1 MSIIFGIRAANDEQ
15 QVCENRL
22 RRLAQATESHAPDG
36 TAIRTKRNVGM
47 GFQPRRTH
55 ERSTR
60 EREPVSDAKGN
71 MLAFDGRIDN
81 HLELADLL
89 GLDQGDQSDSRIV
102 LAAFDLWG
110 AECFSRFV
118 GDWAIAL
125 WSYSDRS
132 LYLARDH
139 AGARTLYFLCDGDT
153 VIWSTYLDT
162 FFLHR
167 ATYPLSP
174 EFAASYLAG
183 HRIPGL
189 TPYAGIRA
197 VPPAS
202 YICFRGNQV
211 SYASHWSPLVPQT
224 ILYRTDAEYEDHFRH
239 LFAQAVARRT
249 LDHASPIVAELSGG
263 MDSSSIVC
271 MADEVRQKV
280 ACRNNQLETISYY
293 DDSEP
298 NWNER
303 PYFSM
308 VEAQRN
314 RIGLHVKFS
323 FASRAFEP
331 VPSAMGIYRWP
342 GATQAT
348 AEHDRLVEAMLT
360 PGGYRSVVSGIGG
373 DELLGGVPFPLPE
386 LADHFASGRFVHW
399 LNRSLKWCLRD
410 RTPLVFMLRDSLLFM
425 ANAYRGKESEPY
437 GIPPWVSLAK
447 VDLTTYDPF
456 SALSAGERL
465 RSRPST
471 LTNCFTWA
479 SILETLSNRC
489 HPPSTRFEYLYP
501 YLDRDLVEFLLQLP
515 REQLVQPGRRRAL
528 MRRALRGIVPT
539 EILERRRK
547 AYAIRGPLYSLQR
560 VPDHLRQLF
569 ADSHLAQIG
578 LIDPAILLRSLND
591 LASGVNVQR
600 WPSLVRAV
608 LLELWLQMP
617 EAGHGRLNSGVA
629 EPSSQ
634 RNSGALANC
643 T

>member
-1 MSIIFGIRAANDEQ
+1 MSIIFGIRAADEE
-15 QVCENRL
+15 QVCESRL
-22 RRLAQATESHAPDG
+22 RRLAQATECHALDG
-36 TAIRTKRNVGM
+36 TAIRTNRNVGM

-55 ERSTR
+55 ERSTL
-60 EREPVSDAKGN
+60 EKEPISDAQGN

-81 HLELADLL
+81 HVDLADLL
-89 GLDQGDQSDSRIV
+89 GLDQGDRSDSRIV

-110 AECFSRFV
+110 AKCFSRFV

-125 WSYSDRS
+125 WSHSDRS

-139 AGARTLYFLCDGDT
+139 AGARTLYFFCDGNT
-153 VIWSTYLDT
+153 LIWSTYIDT
-162 FFLHR
+162 FFSHR
-167 ATYPLSP
+167 TTYPLSS
-174 EFAASYLAG
+174 EFASSYLVG
-183 HRIPGL
+183 HRIHRL

-202 YICFRGNQV
+202 YICFSGNQV
-211 SYASHWSPLVPQT
+211 SYTSHWSPLVPQT

-249 LDHASPIVAELSGG
+249 LYRASPIVAELSGG

-271 MADEVRQKV
+271 MADEVRQQV
-280 ACRNNQLETISYY
+280 ASTNNPLETISYY

-314 RIGLHVKFS
+314 RIGLHMTIS

-331 VPSAMGIYRWP
+331 VPSSMGIYRWP
-342 GATQAT
+342 GATRST

-360 PGGYRSVVSGIGG
+360 PGGYRSILSGIGG

-386 LADHFASGRFVHW
+386 LADHIASGRFVHW

-410 RTPLVFMLRDSLLFM
+410 RTPFVFMLRDSFLFM
-425 ANAYRGKESEPY
+425 ANAFMGKESHPHAV
-437 GIPPWVSLAK
+437 PPWVSLAN
-447 VDLTTYDPF
+447 VHLTPYEPVP
-456 SALSAGERL
+456 SLSTGERIAAQ
-465 RSRPST
+465 PST
-471 LTNCFTWA
+471 LTNRFTWA

-501 YLDRDLVEFLLQLP
+501 YLDRDLVEFLLQVP

-547 AYAIRGPLYSLQR
+547 AYAIRGPLYSLQQA
-560 VPDHLRQLF
+560 PGHLRQLF

-578 LIDPAILLRSLND
+578 LIDSGMLVRSLND
-591 LASGVNVQR
+591 LASGVNVQW

-608 LLELWLQMP
+608 LLELWLQKP
-617 EAGHGRLNSGVA
+617 GAGHDRLNFGVA
-629 EPSSQ
+629 APSPQ
-634 RNSGALANC
+634 KLSGALANC

>member
-1 MSIIFGIRAANDEQ
+1 MSIIFGVRVADEE
-15 QVCENRL
+15 QVCESHL
-22 RRLAQATESHAPDG
+22 MRLAQATKCHAPDG

-55 ERSTR
+55 ERSTL
-60 EREPVSDAKGN
+60 ENEPLCDAQGN

-81 HLELADLL
+81 HADLADLL
-89 GLDQGDQSDSRIV
+89 GLDQGDRSDSRIV
-102 LAAFDLWG
+102 LDAFGLWG

-139 AGARTLYFLCDGDT
+139 AGARTLYFFSDGDT
-153 VIWSTYLDT
+153 LIWSTYLDT
-162 FFLHR
+162 FFAHR

-174 EFAASYLAG
+174 EFAFSYLGG
-183 HRIPGL
+183 HPIPGL

-202 YICFRGNQV
+202 YICFHGNEV
-211 SYASHWSPLVPQT
+211 SYRSHWSPLLPQT
-224 ILYRTDAEYEDHFRH
+224 ILYRTDREYEDHFRR

-249 LDHASPIVAELSGG
+249 LYHASPIVAELSGG

-271 MADEVRQKV
+271 IADEVRQKT
-280 ACRNNQLETISYY
+280 ASGNNPLETISYY
-293 DDSEP
+293 DDAEP

-314 RIGLHVKFS
+314 RTGLHVGIS

-342 GATQAT
+342 GATRAT
-348 AEHDRLVEAMLT
+348 AEHDRLVAAMLA
-360 PGGYRSVVSGIGG
+360 PGGYRSILSGIGG

-386 LADHFASGRFVHW
+386 LADHVAAGRLVHW

-425 ANAYRGKESEPY
+425 ANAYRGKESDPY
-437 GIPPWVSLAK
+437 GIPPWVSLANGHLRP
-447 VDLTTYDPF
+447 DDPF
-456 SALSAGERL
+456 SSLSAGERL
-465 RSRPST
+465 RSRPSA
-471 LTNCFTWA
+471 LTNCFTWS

-501 YLDRDLVEFLLQLP
+501 YLDRDLVEFLLRLP
-515 REQLVQPGRRRAL
+515 REQLVEPGRRRAL

-547 AYAIRGPLYSLQR
+547 AYAIRGPLYSLQQA
-560 VPDHLRQLF
+560 PDHLHELF
-569 ADSHLAQIG
+569 ADSHLAEIG
-578 LIDPAILLRSLND
+578 VVDPAALLRSLND
-591 LASGVNVQR
+591 LASGVNLQW

-608 LLELWLQMP
+608 LLELWLHMP
-617 EAGHGRLNSGVA
+617 GAGQDRSDSGIAV
-629 EPSSQ
+629 PSSQ
-634 RNSGALANC
+634 RNSEALANC

>member
-1 MSIIFGIRAANDEQ
+1 
-15 QVCENRL
+15 
-22 RRLAQATESHAPDG
+22 
-36 TAIRTKRNVGM
+36 M

-55 ERSTR
+55 ERSTL
-60 EREPVSDAKGN
+60 EKEPISDAQGN
-71 MLAFDGRIDN
+71 MLSFDGRIDN
-81 HLELADLL
+81 HVDLADLL
-89 GLDQGDQSDSRIV
+89 GLDQGDRSDSRIV
-102 LAAFDLWG
+102 LAAFGLWG
-110 AECFSRFV
+110 AKCFSRFV

-132 LYLARDH
+132 LILARDH
-139 AGARTLYFLCDGDT
+139 AGARTLYFFSDGNT
-153 VIWSTYLDT
+153 LIWSTYIDT
-162 FFLHR
+162 FFSLR

-174 EFAASYLAG
+174 EFASSYLAG
-183 HRIPGL
+183 HRIHGL
-189 TPYAGIRA
+189 TPYAGIRT
-197 VPPAS
+197 VPPAT

-211 SYASHWSPLVPQT
+211 SCRSHWSPLRPQT

-239 LFAQAVARRT
+239 LFAQAVSRRT
-249 LDHASPIVAELSGG
+249 LHHASPIVAELSGG

-280 ACRNNQLETISYY
+280 ASRNNPLETISYY

-314 RIGLHVKFS
+314 RSGLHVRIS

-331 VPSAMGIYRWP
+331 VPAAMGIYRWP
-342 GATQAT
+342 GATRAT

-360 PGGYRSVVSGIGG
+360 PGGYRSILSGIGG

-386 LADHFASGRFVHW
+386 LADHVASGRFVHW

-410 RTPLVFMLRDSLLFM
+410 RTPLVFMLRDSFLFM
-425 ANAYRGKESEPY
+425 AHAYRGKETDLC
-437 GIPPWVSLAK
+437 GIPPWVSLAN
-447 VDLTTYDPF
+447 VHLTPYNPF
-456 SALSAGERL
+456 SSLSAGERI
-465 RSRPST
+465 RSQPST

-479 SILETLSNRC
+479 SVLETLSNRS
-489 HPPSTRFEYLYP
+489 HPPSTRFEYLFP

-515 REQLVQPGRRRAL
+515 REQLVQPGRRRAM

-539 EILERRRK
+539 AVLERRRK

-560 VPDHLRQLF
+560 APDHLHQLF
-569 ADSHLAQIG
+569 VDSRLSQYG
-578 LIDPAILLRSLND
+578 LIDPAMLLRSLND
-591 LASGVNVQR
+591 LGNGVNVQW

-608 LLELWLQMP
+608 LLELWLQTP
-617 EAGHGRLNSGVA
+617 GAGHKRSNTDVA
-629 EPSSQ
+629 ATSPN
-634 RNSGALANC
+634 RNHGAIANYQ
-643 T
+643 

>member
-1 MSIIFGIRAANDEQ
+1 MSIIFGIREADEE
-15 QVCENRL
+15 QVCESRL
-22 RRLAQATESHAPDG
+22 SRLAQATECHASDG
-36 TAIRTKRNVGM
+36 TAIRTKQNVGM
-47 GFQPRRTH
+47 ALQPLRTH
-55 ERSTR
+55 ERSTL
-60 EREPVSDAKGN
+60 EMEPISDALGN

-81 HLELADLL
+81 HVHLADLL
-89 GLDQGDQSDSRIV
+89 RLDQGDRSDSRIV

-139 AGARTLYFLCDGDT
+139 AGARTLYFLCDGKT
-153 VIWSTYLDT
+153 LIWSTYLDT
-162 FFLHR
+162 FFSHL
-167 ATYPLSP
+167 ATYPFSP
-174 EFAASYLAG
+174 EFASSYLAG
-183 HRIPGL
+183 QRTLGL

-197 VPPAS
+197 VPPACH
-202 YICFRGNQV
+202 ICFRGNQV
-211 SYASHWSPLVPQT
+211 SYRSHWSPLGPQT

-249 LDHASPIVAELSGG
+249 LYHAFPIVAELSGG

-280 ACRNNQLETISYY
+280 ASRNNPLETISYY

-308 VEAQRN
+308 VEAQRK
-314 RIGLHVKFS
+314 RIGLHVRIS

-331 VPSAMGIYRWP
+331 VPPAMGIYRWP
-342 GATQAT
+342 GATRAT

-360 PGGYRSVVSGIGG
+360 PGGYRSILSGIGG

-386 LADHFASGRFVHW
+386 LADHVAAGRIVHW

-410 RTPLVFMLRDSLLFM
+410 RTPLVFMLRDSFLFM
-425 ANAYRGKESEPY
+425 ADAYRGKETHPY
-437 GIPPWVSLAK
+437 GIPPWISLSNAH
-447 VDLTTYDPF
+447 LTPYDPF
-456 SALSAGERL
+456 SSLSTGERIA
-465 RSRPST
+465 SQPSA

-479 SILETLSNRC
+479 SILETLSNRW

-501 YLDRDLVEFLLQLP
+501 YLDRNLVEFLLQLP

-528 MRRALRGIVPT
+528 MRRALCGIVPT
-539 EILERRRK
+539 GVLERRRK

-560 VPDHLRQLF
+560 APEQLHQLF
-569 ADSHLAQIG
+569 VDSRLAQFG

-591 LASGVNVQR
+591 LASGVNIQW

-617 EAGHGRLNSGVA
+617 GAGYDRSNPDVA
-629 EPSSQ
+629 APSPQ